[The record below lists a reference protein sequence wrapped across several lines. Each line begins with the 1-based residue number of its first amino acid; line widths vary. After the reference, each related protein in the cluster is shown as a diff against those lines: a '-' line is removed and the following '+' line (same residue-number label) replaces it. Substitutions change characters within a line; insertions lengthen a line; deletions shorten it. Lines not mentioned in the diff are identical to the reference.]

1 MGIAAQSR
9 PAQAGAMTTMPGDP
23 TTWFT
28 AEFWNERYRSAE
40 HVWSGN
46 PNPQLVAQVA
56 GLVPGTAL
64 DVGSGEG
71 ADAIWLARQGW
82 QVTGL
87 DVSQVALD
95 RAAGHA
101 VAAALADRITWRQT
115 DLLTWEPGEQRYD
128 LVSAQFVHLP
138 GSARELLYGQ
148 LAELVAP
155 GGTLLIVGHH
165 PADDVPGRPNVPG
178 ALFTAEELAERLDP
192 AQWEVAVAS
201 APGREVVDAEG
212 HSRPMHDAVLRAVRR
227 SA

>member
-1 MGIAAQSR
+1 M
-9 PAQAGAMTTMPGDP
+9 QADVMTTPPDP
-23 TTWFT
+23 MTLFT
-28 AEFWNERYRSAE
+28 AEFWDQRYGSAE
-40 HVWSGN
+40 RVWSGN
-46 PNPQLVAQVA
+46 PNTHVVAQVA
-56 GLVPGTAL
+56 ELAPGTAL

-71 ADAIWLARQGW
+71 ADAIWLAKQGW

-101 VAAALADRITWRQT
+101 AAAGLADRISWRQA
-115 DLLTWEPGEQRYD
+115 DLLAWEPGDQRYD
-128 LVSAQFVHLP
+128 LVSAQFMHLP
-138 GSARELLYGQ
+138 GANRDVAYGQ
-148 LAELVAP
+148 LADAVLP

-165 PADDVPGRPNVPG
+165 PADDVPGRPHVPG

-192 AQWEVAVAS
+192 AEWEVVVAA

-212 HSRPMHDAVLRAVRR
+212 QSRTMHDAVLRAVRR